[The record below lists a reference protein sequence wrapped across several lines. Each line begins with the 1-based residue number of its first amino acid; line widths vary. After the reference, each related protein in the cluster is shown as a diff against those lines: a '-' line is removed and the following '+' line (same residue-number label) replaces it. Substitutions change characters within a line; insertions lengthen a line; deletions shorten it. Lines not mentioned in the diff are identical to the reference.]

1 MDAFNQKGNIKIAGL
16 GPGPCEQLPSA
27 AIDAMK
33 AADVIG
39 AEDQD
44 TPSRSDVG
52 FLTDRLRKFRHVL

>member
-33 AADVIG
+33 ASDVI
-39 AEDQD
+39 
-44 TPSRSDVG
+44 V
-52 FLTDRLRKFRHVL
+52 LRTRIHPAVAMLDSL